1 MESWSRQATERETT
15 HLPLGERPTAYPPGI
30 DGPGP
35 GFSGDL
41 LVRVTVTS
49 ADTDAGLP
57 MAEPAPVPKKRA
69 TACNAKQ
76 ARSVHAD
83 ELPVVSR
90 MAIATGMS
98 DDPGWLGVHGPRIT
112 AGYGPGGP
120 TEGSGDTDTYR
131 GANRQPVELPI
142 GGVLVSRANDRS
154 TERKGW
160 NIWRVL
166 PAGPAAV
173 LEATVDDDPEGGE
186 RIAIARA
193 IDRNIHEAFEE
204 AVNRLTAAGAHT
216 TQKVLAGIASWTAA
230 ENRRVAVQGTGRNRA
245 RRRQRR

>member
-1 MESWSRQATERETT
+1 MESCSQQAGERETT
-15 HLPLGERPTAYPPGI
+15 YLPLGERPTEYPPGI
-30 DGPGP
+30 EGPGP
-35 GFSGDL
+35 GFSGDM
-41 LVRVTVTS
+41 LVRVTVTGKE
-49 ADTDAGLP
+49 TDAGLP
-57 MAEPAPVPKKRA
+57 MADPAPVPRKRP

-90 MAIATGMS
+90 MAIATAMS

-120 TEGSGDTDTYR
+120 AGNGGHSDSYR
-131 GANRQPVELPI
+131 GTERHRVELPI
-142 GGVLVSRANDRS
+142 GGVLVSRSNDRS

-166 PAGPAAV
+166 PAGPALV
-173 LEATVDDDPEGGE
+173 LEATVEDDPNGGE

-193 IDRNIHEAFEE
+193 MDRNLHEAFQE
-204 AVNRLTAAGAHT
+204 AAERLTAAEAVAT
-216 TQKVLAGIASWTAA
+216 RTVVAGIASWTAA
-230 ENRRVAVQGTGRNRA
+230 ESRRIAVQGTGRNRA